1 MSELNCE
8 SICMAVMAMADG
20 YQAEVSAEQIDAH
33 LADCAGCRQEL
44 GQFHTL
50 ATLLAGQKRSQQ
62 NAHIWAGIARRLP
75 DSPHSSSQ
83 TWVPFVLLGVL
94 LLGYKLVE
102 LIPDLDFG
110 LLFKLVPVV
119 LIVAAFGYLKE
130 NPFKINAELRLED
143 GE

>member
-1 MSELNCE
+1 MTELDCE
-8 SICMAVMAMADG
+8 SVCMAAMAMADG

-33 LADCAGCRQEL
+33 LAGCADCRQEL
-44 GQFHTL
+44 DQL
-50 ATLLAGQKRSQQ
+50 RAVATLLAGQKRRRRSED
-62 NAHIWAGIARRLP
+62 IWAGVVRRLP
-75 DSPHSSSQ
+75 DAPQSTSQ
-83 TWVPFVLLGVL
+83 TWQPFALLGL
-94 LLGYKLVE
+94 FLLGYKLVE
-102 LIPDLDFG
+102 VIPDRDFG

>member
-1 MSELNCE
+1 MTELNCE
-8 SICMAVMAMADG
+8 SVCMSAMAMADG

-33 LADCAGCRQEL
+33 LAGCADCRQEL
-44 GQFHTL
+44 DQL
-50 ATLLAGQKRSQQ
+50 RAVATLLAGQKRQQQ
-62 NAHIWAGIARRLP
+62 NAHIWAGIVRRLP
-75 DSPHSSSQ
+75 DSPQSTSQ
-83 TWVPFVLLGVL
+83 TWQPFALLGVL
-94 LLGYKLVE
+94 LLGYKLAE
-102 LIPDLDFG
+102 MLPDRDFG

>member
-8 SICMAVMAMADG
+8 SVCIAAMAQADG
-20 YQAEVSAEQIDAH
+20 HQSEVSAEQIEAH
-33 LADCAGCRQEL
+33 LADCPDCRRVINQL
-44 GQFHTL
+44 RTL
-50 ATLLAGQKRSQQ
+50 ASLLAGQKRQQ
-62 NAHIWAGIARRLP
+62 RNEDIWAGLVRRLP
-75 DSPHSSSQ
+75 DAPERTSQ
-83 TWVPFVLLGVL
+83 TWQPFALLGVL

-102 LIPDLDFG
+102 MIPDRDFG

-130 NPFKINAELRLED
+130 NPFKLNAELRLEN

>member
-8 SICMAVMAMADG
+8 SICMAAMAMADG
-20 YQAEVSAEQIDAH
+20 YQVEVSAEQVDVH
-33 LADCAGCRQEL
+33 LVDCADCRQEL
-44 GQFHTL
+44 GQMHAL
-50 ATLLAGQKRSQQ
+50 ETLLAGQKRQQ
-62 NAHIWAGIARRLP
+62 RREHIWASIVRRLP
-75 DSPHSSSQ
+75 DAPRGSSR
-83 TWVPFVLLGVL
+83 TWVPFALLGVL

-102 LIPDLDFG
+102 MIPDRDFG
-110 LLFKLVPVV
+110 LLFKLAPVV